1 MFTKGQSIT
10 LPSSISASFT
20 KYHIAVR
27 AFTKKREG
35 PASDALVVT
44 TDTLPPGAPVITNIT
59 CQNANEILLEW
70 HRPNNQGWAPR
81 EDAEFQMISIQG
93 TNENESS
100 HSSCTSVAQSGFAT
114 GKED

>member
-1 MFTKGQSIT
+1 MKV
-10 LPSSISASFT
+10 SSPFSASFT

-44 TDTLPPGAPVITNIT
+44 TDTLPPGAPAITNIT

-70 HRPNNQGWAPR
+70 HRPKSQGWRTPSD
-81 EDAEFQMISIQG
+81 DAELQHSRCADLKLLRMGKLEEG
-93 TNENESS
+93 T
-100 HSSCTSVAQSGFAT
+100 G
-114 GKED
+114 

>member
-1 MFTKGQSIT
+1 MNV
-10 LPSSISASFT
+10 SSPFSASFT

-44 TDTLPPGAPVITNIT
+44 TDTLPPGAPAITNIT

-70 HRPNNQGWAPR
+70 HRPKIQGWAPCTISC
-81 EDAEFQMISIQG
+81 DMQCNMIFD
-93 TNENESS
+93 
-100 HSSCTSVAQSGFAT
+100 QSEIVEG
-114 GKED
+114 